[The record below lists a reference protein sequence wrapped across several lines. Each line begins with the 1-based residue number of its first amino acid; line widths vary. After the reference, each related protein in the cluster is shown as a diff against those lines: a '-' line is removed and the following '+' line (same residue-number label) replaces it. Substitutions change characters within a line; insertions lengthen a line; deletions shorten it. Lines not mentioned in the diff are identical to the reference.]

1 LAIEH
6 HQVRP
11 SRDVRKEALGQQIR
25 GRRIG
30 RTVVNAMRR
39 WPGTI
44 NRLEK
49 AHKEALDEHAV
60 LMRRHRVV

>member
-1 LAIEH
+1 
-6 HQVRP
+6 
-11 SRDVRKEALGQQIR
+11 VRKEALGQQIR